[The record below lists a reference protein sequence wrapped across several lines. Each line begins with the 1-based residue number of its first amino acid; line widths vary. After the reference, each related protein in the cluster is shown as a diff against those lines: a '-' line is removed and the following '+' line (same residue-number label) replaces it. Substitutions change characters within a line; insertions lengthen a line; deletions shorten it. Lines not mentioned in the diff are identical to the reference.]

1 MSECPLSLGVEE
13 WGRQSHP
20 RAGFV
25 RAGRCLEY
33 FAIAWNSLEEL
44 IAVRLSLLASSVT
57 LVGFVL
63 DGAIQGCLRVVFAI
77 KT

>member
-1 MSECPLSLGVEE
+1 MSVHSALGWKSGIGNRIRVPASCE
-13 WGRQSHP
+13 P
-20 RAGFV
+20 AGV
-25 RAGRCLEY
+25 WRISR
-33 FAIAWNSLEEL
+33 IAWNTLEEL

>member
-1 MSECPLSLGVEE
+1 MDVRSVHSALGWKSGIGNRIRV
-13 WGRQSHP
+13 
-20 RAGFV
+20 FV
-25 RAGRCLEY
+25 RADRCLEY
-33 FAIAWNSLEEL
+33 FTIAWNSLEEL